1 MKSIF
6 PVFFWAFLA
15 LFSLNGTDVRSAVK
29 EMPPSQYFPIYDY
42 QNDWL
47 VYNSHYKNYVP
58 FSQEIDEG
66 TRFVSLYI
74 DLVKNRKYAL
84 LLKTESESYLFLE
97 GALQNKI
104 AADQWQ
110 KISIDSLYKIYKKD
124 ELLLTVYGSPGIT
137 DKSLLLCN
145 EKKTNEAGVIENT
158 RSSFINIKPISFT
171 PFGNFAA
178 ISLLIILILNAWIFN
193 LNPLSFLRLIN
204 PFEFFNN
211 DPRDQLSKVNKAYS
225 NTIIFFVVIIAM
237 LMSFVVIYFS
247 ASSLNIFSLSMILSE
262 KSNTVQ
268 IMRDFFIL
276 SVLFFV
282 LIYFK
287 YICMVLAGNMLNL
300 DKQVDIIFVKLV
312 QSSYLF
318 YVLIFLLILMMS
330 TNHINLTAETR
341 PYALLP
347 FVFFYLARFIAL
359 YVVTKP
365 PGSLINLYLFSY
377 LCVIEIIP
385 LIVSAK
391 FAL

>member
-6 PVFFWAFLA
+6 SLSFWAFLA
-15 LFSLNGTDVRSAVK
+15 IFSLCGTNVRSAAK
-29 EMPPSQYFPIYDY
+29 EMPPSQYFPIYNF

-104 AADQWQ
+104 TANQWQ

-145 EKKTNEAGVIENT
+145 EKRTSEAGVIENT

-237 LMSFVVIYFS
+237 LMSFVMIYFS

-300 DKQVDIIFVKLV
+300 DKQVDIIFVKLI

-318 YVLIFLLILMMS
+318 YVLIFLLVLMMS

>member
-1 MKSIF
+1 
-6 PVFFWAFLA
+6 
-15 LFSLNGTDVRSAVK
+15 
-29 EMPPSQYFPIYDY
+29 MPPSQYFPIYDY